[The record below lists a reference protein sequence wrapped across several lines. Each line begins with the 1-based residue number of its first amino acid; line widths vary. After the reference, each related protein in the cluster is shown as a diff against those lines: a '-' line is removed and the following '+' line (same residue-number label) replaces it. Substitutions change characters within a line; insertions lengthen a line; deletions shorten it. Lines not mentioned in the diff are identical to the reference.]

1 MDILQAIWLG
11 VLQGLT
17 EFLPISSSAHLI
29 LMRFWFGW
37 EIGDP
42 QAELVFDVALHVGT
56 LTAIVVYFWRDL
68 ARIAGAAF
76 STDPERAIDKRL
88 AWGIALGCV
97 PAALVGA
104 LFEDTI
110 EEVFRSQF
118 ALIAGLLIGIGL
130 LMAVV
135 DRLGRK
141 ERSLESV
148 GIVDALLIGVAQS
161 LALVPGFS
169 RSGITI
175 VAGLMLGLQREA
187 AARFSF
193 LLATPI
199 TFGAAVWSFRNL
211 FKGGV
216 PAEMIR
222 ADAGWGRGGD
232 GRRLAL
238 HRVPDTLPAHALA
251 NAVRGLPRRDWA
263 GDAGQGVL
271 GVGDARADYRRDRL
285 AGRRNRAPMS
295 RSGLGY
301 TGHGAY
307 PTPRQQLRADG
318 HH

>member
-68 ARIAGAAF
+68 TRIASAAF
-76 STDPERAIDKRL
+76 SAEPARAVDKRL
-88 AWGIALGCV
+88 AWGIAIGCL
-97 PAALVGA
+97 PAAAVGV
-104 LFEDTI
+104 LFEDPI
-110 EEVFRSQF
+110 EEFFRSQY
-118 ALIAGLLIGIGL
+118 ALIAGLLIGIGV
-130 LMAVV
+130 LMAIV

-141 ERSLESV
+141 ERSLESL
-148 GIVDALLIGVAQS
+148 GIMDALLIGMAQA

-175 VAGLMLGLQREA
+175 IAGLMLGLQRES

-216 PAEMIR
+216 PAEMI
-222 ADAGWGRGGD
+222 
-232 GRRLAL
+232 
-238 HRVPDTLPAHALA
+238 
-251 NAVRGLPRRDWA
+251 
-263 GDAGQGVL
+263 
-271 GVGDARADYRRDRL
+271 
-285 AGRRNRAPMS
+285 APMAAGGAAAMVVGWLCIAFLIRYLRT
-295 RSGLGY
+295 RSLMPFVVYRVAIGLATLGKVFF
-301 TGHGAY
+301 GG
-307 PTPRQQLRADG
+307 
-318 HH
+318 

>member
-56 LTAIVVYFWRDL
+56 LTAIVVYFWKDL
-68 ARIAGAAF
+68 MRIAGAVF
-76 STDPERAIDKRL
+76 SSDPERAVDKRL
-88 AWGIALGCV
+88 AWGIVAGCI
-97 PAALVGA
+97 PAAIVGA
-104 LFEDTI
+104 LFEDPI
-110 EEVFRSQF
+110 EKFFRSQY
-118 ALIAGLLIGIGL
+118 ALIAGLLIGIGV

-141 ERSLESV
+141 QRALESI
-148 GIVDALLIGVAQS
+148 GIPDAFLIGVAQAC
-161 LALVPGFS
+161 ALIPGFS

-175 VAGLMLGLQREA
+175 IAGLMLGLQREA

-216 PAEMIR
+216 PSEMI
-222 ADAGWGRGGD
+222 A
-232 GRRLAL
+232 
-238 HRVPDTLPAHALA
+238 PM
-251 NAVRGLPRRDWA
+251 
-263 GDAGQGVL
+263 
-271 GVGDARADYRRDRL
+271 L
-285 AGRRNRAPMS
+285 AGGAAAMVVGWLCIAFLIRYLRT
-295 RSGLGY
+295 RSLMPFVVYRVAIGLATLGKIFW
-301 TGHGAY
+301 GG
-307 PTPRQQLRADG
+307 
-318 HH
+318 

>member
-56 LTAIVVYFWRDL
+56 LTAIVAYFWRDL
-68 ARIAGAAF
+68 ARLARAAF
-76 STDPERAIDKRL
+76 SRAPEHAVDKRL
-88 AWGIALGCV
+88 AWSIVVGCV
-97 PAALVGA
+97 PAAIVGA
-104 LFEDTI
+104 LFEDPI
-110 EEVFRSQF
+110 EAFFRSQY
-118 ALIAGLLIGIGL
+118 ALIAGLLIGIGI

-135 DRLGRK
+135 DWCGRK
-141 ERSLESV
+141 QRALESV
-148 GIVDALLIGVAQS
+148 GMMDALLIGVAQAC
-161 LALVPGFS
+161 ALIPGFS

-211 FKGGV
+211 FTGGV
-216 PAEMIR
+216 PHELVVPMI
-222 ADAGWGRGGD
+222 AGGAAAMVVGWLCIAFLLRYLRTRSLMPFVVYRVVVGAATLGKVFWG
-232 GRRLAL
+232 
-238 HRVPDTLPAHALA
+238 
-251 NAVRGLPRRDWA
+251 
-263 GDAGQGVL
+263 
-271 GVGDARADYRRDRL
+271 
-285 AGRRNRAPMS
+285 S
-295 RSGLGY
+295 
-301 TGHGAY
+301 
-307 PTPRQQLRADG
+307 
-318 HH
+318 